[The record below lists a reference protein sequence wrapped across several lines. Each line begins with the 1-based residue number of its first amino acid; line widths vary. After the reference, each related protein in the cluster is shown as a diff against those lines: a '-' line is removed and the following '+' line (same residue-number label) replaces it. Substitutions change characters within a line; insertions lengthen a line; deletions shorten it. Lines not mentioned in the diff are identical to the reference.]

1 MDARSRS
8 SVKVDADHVKDLQD
22 ALLARTVARF
32 RLGEV
37 DAEVRALRERGDLVP
52 VRLEAERHDEADGL
66 ARAERRVLALLA
78 AIAQRNSAFPV

>member
-1 MDARSRS
+1 MDARPRS
-8 SVKVDADHVKDLQD
+8 SVKVDADHVRELQE

-52 VRLEAERHDEADGL
+52 IRLEAERGDEAEGL
-66 ARAERRVLALLA
+66 ARAERRVHALLR
-78 AIAQRNSAFPV
+78 AIAQRNAAFPV